1 MTQQNRSIMPNPSA
15 PPDPK
20 SRKLLAQEKAKEGVE
35 HACKHIASLGYRIV
49 KRKFRFG
56 QVGEIDIVAYDGDE
70 LVFIEVKTRSD
81 YSFGTPESS
90 VDPRKQAQL
99 KRVAKSYYYV
109 NALQDVVCRFDVIAV
124 ELINKRVEIRH
135 HKNAFY

>member
-1 MTQQNRSIMPNPSA
+1 MPNPSA

-20 SRKLLAQEKAKEGVE
+20 SRKLLAQEKAKEGEE
-35 HACKHIASLGYRIV
+35 HACKHIASLGYRII
-49 KRKFRFG
+49 KRNFRFG
-56 QVGEIDIVAYDGDE
+56 HVGEIDIVAYDGDE
-70 LVFIEVKTRSD
+70 LVFVEVKTRSD

-90 VDPRKQAQL
+90 VTSSKQAQL
-99 KRVAKSYYYV
+99 KRVARSYYYV

-124 ELINKRVEIRH
+124 ELINRKVEIRH